1 MDGGSGKALP
11 AGSVIT
17 HYDTFAPLVRK
28 CRGLSEAV
36 PFHHPASVLRG
47 PNIKGF
53 GLYCLAAISTHRY
66 APLTFDPAPRDSRD
80 DRDDVLDTA
89 PALKKAVTAVTVVT
103 LGEDPGSG

>member
-1 MDGGSGKALP
+1 MGQGGKAN
-11 AGSVIT
+11 
-17 HYDTFAPLVRK
+17 
-28 CRGLSEAV
+28 GLSSR
-36 PFHHPASVLRG
+36 PASVLRG
-47 PNIKGF
+47 VKVKGF

>member
-1 MDGGSGKALP
+1 MGQGGKAN
-11 AGSVIT
+11 
-17 HYDTFAPLVRK
+17 
-28 CRGLSEAV
+28 GLSS
-36 PFHHPASVLRG
+36 HPASVLRG
-47 PNIKGF
+47 VKVKGF
-53 GLYCLAAISTHRY
+53 GLYCLAAISTRRY

>member
-1 MDGGSGKALP
+1 MYGFFIIFFGLKKKRPIAPRLNFSTRRWAGGKAQ
-11 AGSVIT
+11 
-17 HYDTFAPLVRK
+17 
-28 CRGLSEAV
+28 